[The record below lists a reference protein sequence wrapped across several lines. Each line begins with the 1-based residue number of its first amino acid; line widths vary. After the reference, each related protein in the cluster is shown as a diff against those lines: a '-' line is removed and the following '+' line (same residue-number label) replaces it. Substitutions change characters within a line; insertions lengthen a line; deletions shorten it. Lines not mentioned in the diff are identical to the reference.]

1 MRSVQEALD
10 TILNAMKRLS
20 EEHLFLGDAYGY
32 YLSRSL
38 LSSRNLPPFDNS
50 AMDGYGVLAE
60 DIKNATPETP
70 VSLDVVYA
78 VRAGDQTENLP
89 EIKKGQAARI
99 MTGAAIPP
107 GVDAVIM
114 REQTDEKDVSDQGEG
129 TVRIL
134 GAVKEAA
141 NIRKRGEDVGLDRE
155 VGCQGD
161 ILSPA
166 RMNLLASAG
175 HVVVPVIR
183 KPVVAILASGDEL
196 KELGKPY
203 SDADIINSN
212 AYAIAA
218 AVRACG
224 AQPQMI
230 GIAGDTLEEHQ
241 KRIEE
246 SAFAD
251 VLITIGGV
259 SVGTHDFV
267 KPALEAAGAQLSF
280 WKVAMRPGKPLA
292 FGHRKH
298 QVVFGLPGNPVSSQ
312 VSFEIF
318 VRPALLQM
326 MGAKHVHHQTLEA
339 EVMGEPFRKRAGVT
353 FFARAELKSEGGQ
366 LQVLLHPKQSSG
378 QISGLASGNALAVIP
393 EDKEVLFPGEQV
405 SVIVLEPSHQLRS
418 AGSGFGILK
427 S

>member
-1 MRSVQEALD
+1 MRSVRDALE
-10 TILNAMKRLS
+10 TILEEMNPLS
-20 EEHLFLGDAYGY
+20 EEHMFLGDAYGY

-38 LSSRNLPPFDNS
+38 ASSRNLPPFDNS
-50 AMDGYGVLAE
+50 AMDGYGIRAD
-60 DIKNATPETP
+60 DIQNASSEHP
-70 VSLDVVYA
+70 VALSVIHA
-78 VRAGDQTENLP
+78 VRAGDQTDQLP
-89 EIKKGQAARI
+89 AVQQGEAARI

-114 REQTDEKDVSDQGEG
+114 RERTDEADVTEDGTG
-129 TVRIL
+129 TVRVL
-134 GAVKEAA
+134 DAVNVGA
-141 NIRKRGEDVGLDRE
+141 NIRRRGEDVAADRE
-155 VGCQGD
+155 VGVAGD

-203 SDADIINSN
+203 SDNDIINSN

-224 AQPQMI
+224 AHPQMI
-230 GIAGDTLEEHQ
+230 GIAGDSLEEHQ
-241 KRIEE
+241 RRIEE
-246 SAFAD
+246 AAFAD
-251 VLITIGGV
+251 VLLTIGGV

-267 KPALEAAGAQLSF
+267 KPALEAAGAKLSF

-292 FGHRKH
+292 FGHRGH
-298 QVVFGLPGNPVSSQ
+298 QVIFGLPGNPVSSQ

-318 VRPALLQM
+318 VRPALLKM
-326 MGAKHVHHQTLEA
+326 MGARHVYHQTLEA

-353 FFARAELKSEGGQ
+353 FFARAELKSERGQ

-378 QISGLASGNALAVIP
+378 QISGLANGNALAVIP
-393 EDKEVLFPGEQV
+393 PEKEVLFPGEQV

-418 AGSGFGILK
+418 QVSLFKGTE
-427 S
+427 